1 MINIIL
7 KNPLNIVII
16 FYLIFS
22 SLVIYAFNLNISPDG
37 KEFLECSKDLFNRN
51 CKYQY
56 FTTFIIF
63 KILNILNFE
72 LSFQIF
78 NLTIFFFIFFYSIK
92 LLNHFNVKIDSN
104 LKLFYFLFLFLFNYD
119 FSQWI
124 NYALSDLI
132 LILNILI
139 SLYLYLRGKYKL
151 LLIIILFSF
160 LIKRQSIIMLMIL
173 LFVFFDRKNLNNSFL
188 RSLFNLS
195 KIYIPIFFI
204 LFTFY
209 VTKEFNYELPTLFN
223 NISGVINFVFF
234 KTIEDGVIVMNRI
247 YIENQS
253 NDILSILKMYLYRFV
268 YCLSFY
274 FDDYSLKHKIYNIV
288 YFLVLVTPLF
298 FVFFVKNLSLEN
310 KKILNMNFSIT
321 ILILIFISI
330 TFLDYDM
337 RYRIYIFP
345 FIIMNNYIL
354 ISNILNKLKK
364 ND

>member
-1 MINIIL
+1 M
-7 KNPLNIVII
+7 
-16 FYLIFS
+16 
-22 SLVIYAFNLNISPDG
+22 VIYAFNLNISPDG
-37 KEFLECSKDLFNRN
+37 KEFLECSKDLFNSN

-78 NLTIFFFIFFYSIK
+78 NLTVFFLIFFYSLKI
-92 LLNHFNVKIDSN
+92 LNHFDIKLDSN
-104 LKLFYFLFLFLFNYD
+104 LKLFYFLFLFIFNYD

-139 SLYLYLRGKYKL
+139 SLYLYLKCKYKL
-151 LLIIILFSF
+151 LLIIVLFSF
-160 LIKRQSIIMLMIL
+160 LIKQQSIIILMVL
-173 LFVFFDRKNLNNSFL
+173 SFVFFDRKNFNNSFFK
-188 RSLFNLS
+188 SLFNLS
-195 KIYIPIFFI
+195 KIYILIFFVLL
-204 LFTFY
+204 LFY
-209 VTKEFNYELPTLFN
+209 ISKKFNYDQPILPN
-223 NISGVINFVFF
+223 NISELINFIFF
-234 KTIEDGVIVMNRI
+234 KTVEDGVIVMNRI
-247 YIENQS
+247 YIENEL
-253 NDILSILKMYLYRFV
+253 NDITSILKVYSYRFA
-268 YCLSFY
+268 YSLSFY

-288 YFLVLVTPLF
+288 YFSVLVIPFFFLLF
-298 FVFFVKNLSLEN
+298 KKNLSFEN
-310 KKILNMNFSIT
+310 KKLLNMNFSIT

-354 ISNILNKLKK
+354 ISNILNKIKK
-364 ND
+364 K